1 MFTLL
6 TISNNAAVNIYVQ
19 FFVRLYILHSIR
31 YIPRSG
37 IAESYGNFMFD
48 IFFFLFGRV
57 GLLHLRHVEDPG
69 LGVESDLWL
78 LACTTATA
86 MPDPTH

>member
-37 IAESYGNFMFD
+37 IAESYGD
-48 IFFFLFGRV
+48 SV
-57 GLLHLRHVEDPG
+57 
-69 LGVESDLWL
+69 
-78 LACTTATA
+78 
-86 MPDPTH
+86 